1 MKPIVKEF
9 QDDRSLIMEVKAL
22 SARGISKENLYV
34 ISHDDDRT
42 DRVSDQV
49 DAEEVG
55 MKEIGLKV
63 AVGNMFRKK
72 GDELRAKFEE
82 LGFTQVEAEAL
93 EEKLD
98 HGKILLLYKEN
109 E

>member
-9 QDDRSLIMEVKAL
+9 QDDKALMAEVEAL

-34 ISHDDDRT
+34 ISHDDDRS
-42 DRVSDQV
+42 DRVSDKV
-49 DAEEVG
+49 DANEVG
-55 MKEIGLKV
+55 AKEIGLKV
-63 AVGNMFRKK
+63 AVENMFRKK

-82 LGFTQVEAEAL
+82 LDFTQEEAEAL

-98 HGKILLLYKEN
+98 HGKILLLIKEDN
-109 E
+109 